1 MKKSNDIVQ
10 LIEKYKKKNKK
21 KATDKKNEELLVN
34 KVKKRNDDMEDI
46 KLSVM
51 KLLIFWYN

>member
-10 LIEKYKKKNKK
+10 LIEKYKKKKN
-21 KATDKKNEELLVN
+21 TDKKNEELLVN

>member
-10 LIEKYKKKNKK
+10 LIEKYKKKRKK

>member
-10 LIEKYKKKNKK
+10 LIEKYKKKK

-51 KLLIFWYN
+51 KPLIFWYN

>member
-10 LIEKYKKKNKK
+10 LIEKYKK

-34 KVKKRNDDMEDI
+34 KVKKRNDDMEGI